1 MTDLEIIECV
11 LNGEIDA
18 YNEVL
23 IRYELAIYKFVF
35 NIIKNEDVA
44 KDVTQEV
51 FITAYYNLHTFKH
64 KYKFS
69 SWLFQIATNKSIDL
83 IRKNKKTQE
92 VNIDSM
98 AIRDFSM
105 SPEHFVEFK
114 ETKKKLEDFINT
126 LSKVEQKILIL
137 RYSQKELTFKDIAE
151 VLKINE
157 STLKYKYYKIYKKYD
172 KYVNS
177 EKGAASCYEL

>member
-11 LNGEIDA
+11 LSGKIDV

-23 IRYELAIYKFVF
+23 VRYELAIYKFVF
-35 NIIKNEDVA
+35 NIIKNEDAA

-51 FITAYYNLHTFKH
+51 FITAYYKLHTFKK

-69 SWLFQIATNKSIDL
+69 SWLFQIALNKSIDL

-92 VNIDSM
+92 INIDSI
-98 AIRDFSM
+98 AICDFSM

-126 LSKVEQKILIL
+126 LSKVEQEILIL
-137 RYSQKELTFKDIAE
+137 RYSSNELTFRDISE
-151 VLKINE
+151 ILKINE
-157 STLKYKYYKIYKKYD
+157 STVKYKYYKIYKKYE
-172 KYVNS
+172 KYLNS
-177 EKGAASCYEL
+177 EKGAVSCYEL